1 MPTIIVSPQELR
13 EKARLLR
20 NLLDERKTTHQNLW
34 RQMELTANMLP
45 SDLRASHHYANNP
58 WNEAVETT
66 FANYY
71 QLALNMEAAADAY
84 EQGDHNIAITFTLPD

>member
-1 MPTIIVSPQELR
+1 MPTITVSPQELR
-13 EKARLLR
+13 ETARFLR
-20 NLLDERKTTHQNLW
+20 TLLDERKTMHQSLW
-34 RQMELTANMLP
+34 RQMELTASMLP
-45 SDLRASHHYANNP
+45 SDLRGSHHYANNP

-84 EQGDHNIAITFTLPD
+84 ERGDHNVEVSFTFPN